1 MNFFALYV
9 NQEIGSFMITVHG
22 SFAARA
28 EVTNGSKFP
37 DTNVIIQSVDEFIE
51 CFPIMKES

>member
-1 MNFFALYV
+1 
-9 NQEIGSFMITVHG
+9 MITVHG
-22 SFAARA
+22 SFAVRA